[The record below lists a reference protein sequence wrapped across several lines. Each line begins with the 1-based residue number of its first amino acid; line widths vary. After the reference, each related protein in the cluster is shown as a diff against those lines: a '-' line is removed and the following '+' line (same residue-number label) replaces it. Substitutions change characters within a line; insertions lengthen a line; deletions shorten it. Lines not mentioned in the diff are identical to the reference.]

1 MGNIVSNLLITV
13 INDWHILLSV
23 VLAGY
28 WFSRQTKKALQKEI
42 QKEIKGV
49 NARIDSVNARIDEH
63 EKSVSDKFSSMQARI
78 DDHEKECV
86 KWRQQVSRKLDE
98 IETKLSFEKRISKL
112 EDSIDE
118 RQQSAT

>member
-23 VLAGY
+23 IGAGY
-28 WFSRQTKKALQKEI
+28 WFSRQTKKGLQKELQKEI
-42 QKEIKGV
+42 KSINV
-49 NARIDSVNARIDEH
+49 RIDDH
-63 EKSVSDKFSSMQARI
+63 EKNVSDKFSNMQARI

-112 EDSIDE
+112 EDRIDE
-118 RQQSAT
+118 RQQQSAT